1 MMEFLSMFS
10 SAGAWLAAL
19 LHHSPVLQY
28 LVDLGLKS
36 MALLAMFFMID
47 TMVSTRIASTTR
59 HVLWL
64 FAFVCLA
71 LLPFGAFYGSAA
83 FAIVLARRHTSN
95 LPGGAF

>member
-1 MMEFLSMFS
+1 MMEFLLMFS

-36 MALLAMFFMID
+36 MALLAMFVLIASV
-47 TMVSTRIASTTR
+47 VSTSIASTTR

-71 LLPFGAFYGSAA
+71 LLPLGPFSVALLSQLFWQGDTQEIYQS
-83 FAIVLARRHTSN
+83 VL
-95 LPGGAF
+95 